1 MTSAGRLPRLPLL
14 FLSVGVIC
22 VSVSALIARRALF
35 EVTPL
40 MLAAWRMGLAS
51 LFFLGV
57 QGFQLSRRAGGAAAA
72 PLKISRSE
80 RTRLAIA
87 GIALG
92 LHFILWFSSLRLTSV
107 SISTLLVCTTPLWTA
122 LGQIALRRSSA
133 TPRFWAAFFVAII
146 GIALVIRP
154 GGTPSVPGGASA
166 HRQLIGDLLAVAGGA
181 VFGVY
186 LLAVDG
192 LQHLSSSR
200 IVAWT
205 YTIAALLLWVIALAI
220 GHPTLHYSAPV
231 WEAIILLTVVPQIIG
246 HTLINDALNSFQAHV
261 VAFSILAEPVIAAA
275 LAVAMLHDIV
285 TPLMLLGG
293 LLVLSSLGFVLASK
307 TQSRKPQS
315 LEQAASL

>member
-1 MTSAGRLPRLPLL
+1 MPRLPLL
-14 FLSVGVIC
+14 FLSIGVIC

-35 EVTPL
+35 EATPL
-40 MLAAWRMGLAS
+40 MLSAWRMGLAS

-57 QGFQLSRRAGGAAAA
+57 QGVRLRRRAASTDDSPRLMPMSGN
-72 PLKISRSE
+72 E
-80 RTRLAIA
+80 RLRLAIA

-92 LHFILWFSSLRLTSV
+92 THFIFWFTSLRLTSV

-122 LGQIALRRSSA
+122 LGQIALRRSAA
-133 TPRFWAAFFVAII
+133 TPQFWGALLVAAL
-146 GIALVIRP
+146 GIVLVIRP
-154 GGTPSVPGGASA
+154 GASPPSGLPHVSA
-166 HRQLIGDLLAVAGGA
+166 HGQIIGDLLALCGGA

-192 LQHLSSSR
+192 LQHLTSSR

-205 YTIAALLLWVIALAI
+205 YTTAAALLWIVALAA
-220 GHPTLHYSAPV
+220 GHPTLRYSAPV

-275 LAVAMLHDIV
+275 LAVLLLHDSV
-285 TPLMLLGG
+285 TPPMLLGG
-293 LLVLSSLGFVLASK
+293 LLVLASLGFVLAGK
-307 TQSRKPQS
+307 NQSRKDQVLDMADS
-315 LEQAASL
+315 T

>member
-1 MTSAGRLPRLPLL
+1 MPAHSAPRLPLL
-14 FLSVGVIC
+14 LLSIGVIC

-35 EVTPL
+35 EATPL

-57 QGFQLSRRAGGAAAA
+57 QGVQQSRRGGAPATNL
-72 PLKISRSE
+72 PKISRAE
-80 RTRLAIA
+80 TTRLVIA
-87 GIALG
+87 GLALG
-92 LHFILWFSSLRLTSV
+92 LHFIFWFSSLRLTSV

-122 LGQIALRRSSA
+122 FGQVVLRRSSA
-133 TPRFWAAFFVAII
+133 SPQFWGAFAVAIA
-146 GIALVIRP
+146 GIALVMRP
-154 GGTPSVPGGASA
+154 GAVGAGLSHASA
-166 HRQLIGDLLAVAGGA
+166 HGQLVGDLLAISGGA

-192 LQHLSSSR
+192 LQHLTSSR

-205 YTIAALLLWVIALAI
+205 YTIAALLLWIIALAA

-246 HTLINDALNSFQAHV
+246 HTLINDALNFFQAHV

-275 LAVAMLHDIV
+275 LAVVMLHDVV

-307 TQSRKPQS
+307 NQSRKPRS
-315 LEQAASL
+315 IEQATSL